1 MSNGFVAYNT
11 NNQVLVSS
19 DTRNLH
25 FIGKASYLS
34 LDVADNEYGGL
45 RMRTYGIECST
56 YPVPFF
62 TMPTADFTAVSRIYN
77 AGGNSWRIEIIR
89 SGTSDTAPEVY
100 VFADPRSASATDRF
114 GMVVYRDDGTPSFD
128 SRLRPLAI
136 TGGVSV
142 AHPSNPKVF
151 PAGGL
156 AAKDCGSPDSV
167 CGPYFAPDAM
177 NDYALYGQPSKPM
190 FFYPSLAQAERE
202 NIWQTSE
209 EDCLGSDKLGVCLTK
224 DYYQWASR
232 YWAFYRGGIRFQNVT
247 RWYQWSPYEEP
258 TIQAGW
264 ITVSHGCNHYYRHDS
279 SLLSVGGIIAI
290 PVGSDSWVG
299 GKWPY
304 SNETLNLTA
313 ATVLVGDASRYD

>member
-1 MSNGFVAYNT
+1 MSNGLLVLNN

-25 FIGKASYLS
+25 FIGKATYLS
-34 LDVADNEYGGL
+34 LDKSDDEYGGL

-62 TMPTADFTAVSRIYN
+62 TMPTADFTGISRIYN
-77 AGGNSWRIEIIR
+77 VGGNSWQIELIR
-89 SGTSDTAPEVY
+89 AGTSGSIPEVY
-100 VFADPRSASATDRF
+100 VFADPRAASVSGQF

-136 TGGVSV
+136 SYGLSV
-142 AHPSNPKVF
+142 THVSNPKVF

-156 AAKDCGSPDSV
+156 AAKDCSSADNV
-167 CGPYFAPDAM
+167 CGPYFAPDAH
-177 NDYALYGQPSKPM
+177 NDYDVNGLPAKPM

-202 NIWQTSE
+202 NVWSTSE

-232 YWAFYRGGIRFQNVT
+232 YWAFYRGGIRLIDLT
-247 RWYQWSPYEEP
+247 RWYNWSTYTQP

-264 ITVSHGCNHYYRHDS
+264 ITVSHGCNSYYRHDS
-279 SLLSVGGIIAI
+279 SLLSVGNILDI
-290 PVGSDSWVG
+290 PVGSDSWTG

-304 SNETLNLTA
+304 SNETLNLSA